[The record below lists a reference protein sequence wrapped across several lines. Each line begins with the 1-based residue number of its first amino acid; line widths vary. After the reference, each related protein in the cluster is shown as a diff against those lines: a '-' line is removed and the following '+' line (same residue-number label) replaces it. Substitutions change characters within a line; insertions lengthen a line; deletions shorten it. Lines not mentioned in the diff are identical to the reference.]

1 MKKLVLVFGVLL
13 LSLGLAACKT
23 ADNSSAISNS
33 NKEASKIADE
43 EKQHKEENEEVT
55 GNDDDNNYDDVL
67 DDDNES
73 DEESDLEPIDKESN
87 RGLIEEMFDRIDQ
100 GQDSISANVNNL
112 IQNVDI
118 DKIDKEITV
127 LENVIDES
135 KENSDTLS
143 TEVKS
148 SDAAD
153 AAIEFWDNTV
163 SVLEDQKSLLKSIS
177 TGDGNGPDADSYT
190 KKVDDW
196 KDSYNKAR
204 KLLK

>member
-1 MKKLVLVFGVLL
+1 M
-13 LSLGLAACKT
+13 AACKT

-33 NKEASKIADE
+33 NKEASKIAD
-43 EKQHKEENEEVT
+43 
-55 GNDDDNNYDDVL
+55 DNNYDDVL
-67 DDDNES
+67 DDDNEF
-73 DEESDLEPIDKESN
+73 DKESDLEPIDKESN

-118 DKIDKEITV
+118 DKEITV
-127 LENVIDES
+127 LENVINES
-135 KENSDTLS
+135 EENSDTLS

-148 SDAAD
+148 SDVAD

-163 SVLEDQKSLLKSIS
+163 SVLEDQKSLSKSIS
-177 TGDGNGPDADSYT
+177 AGDGSGPDADSYT